1 MTIMPLKRMVKLA
14 AKNLNQYKLRAGLT
28 MLGIIF
34 GVCSV
39 VAMLSVGEGANRE
52 IQEKIQRMGS
62 HNILIKS
69 VKVPKEET
77 SIENTRS
84 MIASYGLTYED
95 AQQFSQY
102 IPCKYYLT
110 GRLFCSKTTSTAI

>member
-1 MTIMPLKRMVKLA
+1 MKSMRLERMIKLA
-14 AKNLNQYKLRAGLT
+14 VKNLGQYKLRAGLT

-62 HNILIKS
+62 RNILIQS
-69 VKVPKEET
+69 VKVPQD
-77 SIENTRS
+77 ENQSGSGRRN
-84 MIASYGLTYED
+84 MVASYGLTYVD
-95 AQQFSQY
+95 AEELSRFV
-102 IPCKYYLT
+102 PNLV
-110 GRLFCSKTTSTAI
+110 